1 MDETTEREMEERL
14 ADYRKRIDDL
24 DDVIAERLNERAQIV
39 LTIRELKNVAKLPL
53 FDSQREQ
60 EILTRLSISN
70 KGPLSGEDLKEIYR
84 HVLFHMKNFE

>member
-1 MDETTEREMEERL
+1 MEEQL
-14 ADYRKRIDDL
+14 GDFRKKIDAL
-24 DDVIAERLNERAQIV
+24 DDVIAEHLNERAQIV
-39 LTIRELKNVAKLPL
+39 LTIREIKNEAQLPL